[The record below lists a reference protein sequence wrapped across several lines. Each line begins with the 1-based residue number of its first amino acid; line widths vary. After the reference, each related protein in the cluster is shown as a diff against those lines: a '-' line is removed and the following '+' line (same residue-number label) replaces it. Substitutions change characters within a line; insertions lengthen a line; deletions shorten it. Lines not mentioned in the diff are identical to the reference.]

1 MDSWDLALLVVAG
14 FAAVVGLARLM
25 NGRRRQLAEELS
37 AEIERLPTRGSLD
50 GAGKVVPSRSNKA
63 E

>member
-14 FAAVVGLARLM
+14 FAAVVGLVRLM

-37 AEIERLPTRGSLD
+37 AEIERLPTRGPLD
-50 GAGKVVPSRSNKA
+50 AAGKVVPPRSNKA

>member
-1 MDSWDLALLVVAG
+1 MDSWDLALLVLAA

-25 NGRRRQLAEELS
+25 NGRRRQLAEELAS
-37 AEIERLPTRGSLD
+37 EIEQLPTRGSLAS
-50 GAGKVVPSRSNKA
+50 GGESSPSRSTRT